1 MEASTNVYNIYFD
14 KELDA
19 VTMVWNGYSTS
30 EQFRE
35 GTELMLNELIHNGS
49 SKVLADLREMILIGM
64 EDQKWL
70 ETRFLPRAIK
80 FGFKQ
85 IAIITPN
92 SYFNKVAVES
102 VSYKVD
108 KEKLTISFFDSLE
121 QATQWLNTSRK
132 GNMPSTD

>member
-1 MEASTNVYNIYFD
+1 MDTTVDVYNIYFD
-14 KELDA
+14 KDLDA
-19 VTMVWNGYSTS
+19 IVMVWKGYSTS
-30 EQFRE
+30 DQFRE
-35 GTELMLNELIHNGS
+35 GTELMLNELIYHGC

-70 ETRFLPRAIK
+70 ENKFLPRAIK

-85 IAIITPN
+85 IAFITPN

-108 KEKLTISFFDSLE
+108 KEKLMTCFFDSKE
-121 QATQWLNTSRK
+121 EAIKWLK
-132 GNMPSTD
+132 PE

>member
-1 MEASTNVYNIYFD
+1 MSTSLDVYKIYFD
-14 KELDA
+14 KDIDA
-19 VTMVWNGYSTS
+19 VVMVWKGYSTS

-35 GTELMLNELIHNGS
+35 GTELMLNELIHNGC

-70 ETRFLPRAIK
+70 ENRFLPRAIN

-92 SYFNKVAVES
+92 AYFNKVAVES

-108 KEKLTISFFDSLE
+108 KEKLTINFFDSE
-121 QATQWLNTSRK
+121 EEAVRWLR
-132 GNMPSTD
+132 PV

>member
-1 MEASTNVYNIYFD
+1 MNTPVDVYNIYFD
-14 KELDA
+14 KGLDA
-19 VTMVWNGYSTS
+19 VIMVWNGYSTS

-35 GTELMLNELIHNGS
+35 GTELMLDELIHNGC

-70 ETRFLPRAIK
+70 ETKFLPRAIK

-85 IAIITPN
+85 IAIVTPN

-108 KEKLTISFFDSLE
+108 KEKLTISFFDSRE
-121 QATQWLNTSRK
+121 EAMQWLNTK
-132 GNMPSTD
+132 

>member
-1 MEASTNVYNIYFD
+1 MDTPVDVYNIYFD
-14 KELDA
+14 KSLDA
-19 VTMVWNGYSTS
+19 VTMIWRGYSTS
-30 EQFRE
+30 DQFRE
-35 GTELMLNELIHNGS
+35 GTELMLDELIYNGC

-80 FGFKQ
+80 FGFRQ

-108 KEKLTISFFDSLE
+108 KEKLTISFFDGQE
-121 QATQWLNTSRK
+121 EAIKWLKTEVE
-132 GNMPSTD
+132 GM

>member
-1 MEASTNVYNIYFD
+1 MNSPVDVYNIYFD
-14 KELDA
+14 KDLDA
-19 VTMVWNGYSTS
+19 VVMIWNGYSTS
-30 EQFRE
+30 DQFRE

-70 ETRFLPRAIK
+70 ELKFLPRAIK

-92 SYFNKVAVES
+92 AYFNKVAVES

-108 KEKLTISFFDSLE
+108 KEKLTISFFDTRE
-121 QATQWLNTSRK
+121 EAIEWLKTK
-132 GNMPSTD
+132 